1 MKEIKINKTKNDNQL
16 IIDVKLPERKY
27 VRDPV
32 QTFSNSELLQYLSEQ
47 NISLEEYD
55 LTSQTHKNLTSYAT
69 KGVEPK
75 LEGTWIFEKKKEE
88 KEEIEENNLN
98 KKESQ
103 SYKKSKVKKSG
114 D

>member
-1 MKEIKINKTKNDNQL
+1 MKEIKINKTEKNNQL

-32 QTFSNSELLQYLSEQ
+32 QTFSNSEMLQYLSEQ
-47 NISLEEYD
+47 NICLDEYY
-55 LTSQTHKNLTSYAT
+55 LKSQTHKDLTSYAT
-69 KGVEPK
+69 KGIVPK

-88 KEEIEENNLN
+88 IQENNLN
-98 KKESQ
+98 KQEIQ